1 MFDDLRDMIHF
12 ITLAPWFIFGGFAGS
27 FLLTFTT
34 IKLAQSD
41 AIYDWFA
48 IKMAERRA
56 NQAAKIRR
64 VIMCDAIEFRAGR
77 KVSEMSKVERRIYLR
92 MLESGYEKVERLYK
106 DEGGDDERGEQ

>member
-1 MFDDLRDMIHF
+1 MFDDLSDMIHF
-12 ITLAPWFIFGGFAGS
+12 ITLAPLFIFAGFGGS

-48 IKMAERRA
+48 IKLVERRVK
-56 NQAAKIRR
+56 QAAKIRR
-64 VIMCDAIEFRAGR
+64 AIMRDAIEFRAGR

-92 MLESGYEKVERLYK
+92 MLESGYEKIKRLYK
-106 DEGGDDERGEQ
+106 DGGGDDEHGKQ